1 MALSECS
8 DSANQVRQRGRTPT
22 AEALCLCRATY
33 GRRAAS
39 TTVRGVS
46 NGDTAAQP
54 ETPVVGHTVPAPPDG
69 KPRKTAREKSQRTA
83 ATQLPVARVLPLLG
97 LAHLDRPFDYLVDET
112 MSDDAQPGTRVR
124 IRFSGRLVDGFLL
137 ERIERTAHTGKLAW
151 LERVVSPE
159 QVLTPELVTLVRAVA
174 ERYAGTMPDVLRLA
188 VPPRHARV
196 EKAEPVAAPEVA
208 IVEPDLAPW
217 ATYDGADAF
226 LTALGEGQHP
236 RVAWQARPGED
247 AAARM
252 AELAALVAVSGRG
265 VIVVVPDQRDLD
277 RLEAACAP
285 LLGDW
290 CVTLAAGLG
299 PTDRYRRWLRVVR
312 GGARVVIGTRS
323 AVFAPV
329 HDLGLTIIF
338 DDGDPS
344 LDEPRTPYPHPREVA
359 VLRAH
364 QTSSALVVGGF
375 SRTAEAQ
382 ALVESGWAHDLVA
395 SRDTVRRDMP
405 RIEGISDDD
414 RRIAGDPIARS
425 ARIPNI
431 AFDAARRALAD
442 GHPVLFSVPR
452 RGYLPSVACDRCRE
466 HARCRACHGPLQMTD
481 RGELSCRWCG
491 RPELRFVCA
500 GCGGNRV
507 RALMVGDKRTAEELG
522 RAFVGVP
529 VVTSGGDKIL
539 DAVPAGPR
547 VVVATPGAQPRAD
560 GGYGAAVL
568 LDTWAQLDRQDL
580 RAAEEAVRSWMA
592 VATLVRPRADGG
604 RVVVVADAALAPVQT
619 LIRWDPV
626 GAAEQELAMRR
637 ELGFPPAATMASVDG
652 PPAAITAF
660 LGLIELPAGAS
671 VLGPVPLPPGV
682 RPPAGLDLRDGV
694 ERVLLRIDR
703 SRGRELAAA
712 LRAAQVLRHAR
723 HEDTAGI
730 RVQVDPPTIG

>member
-1 MALSECS
+1 M
-8 DSANQVRQRGRTPT
+8 SAEERN
-22 AEALCLCRATY
+22 
-33 GRRAAS
+33 RRRPAS
-39 TTVRGVS
+39 S
-46 NGDTAAQP
+46 
-54 ETPVVGHTVPAPPDG
+54 
-69 KPRKTAREKSQRTA
+69 
-83 ATQLPVARVLPLLG
+83 LPVARVLPLLG
-97 LAHLDRPFDYLVDET
+97 LAHLDRPFDYLVDEA

-124 IRFSGRLVDGFLL
+124 VRFAGRLVDGFLL
-137 ERIERTAHTGKLAW
+137 ERLERTEHTGKLAW
-151 LERVVSPE
+151 LDRVVSPE
-159 QVLTPELVTLVRAVA
+159 QVLTPELVALARAVA
-174 ERYAGTMPDVLRLA
+174 DRYAGTLPDVLRLA

-196 EKAEPVAAPEVA
+196 EKSEPIGCPDTPIEAPGTDRWTAYEGGAEF
-208 IVEPDLAPW
+208 LA
-217 ATYDGADAF
+217 
-226 LTALGEGQHP
+226 ALGDGRHP
-236 RVAWQARPGED
+236 RVAWQARPDED
-247 AAARM
+247 VAAAM
-252 AELAALVAVSGRG
+252 AELAALVAAAGRG

-299 PTDRYRRWLRVVR
+299 PTDRYRRWLRVLR

-329 HDLGLTIIF
+329 HDLALTIVY
-338 DDGDPS
+338 DDGDRS
-344 LDEPRTPYPHPREVA
+344 LDEPRAPYPHPREVA

-364 QTSSALVVGGF
+364 QSSSALVVGGF
-375 SRTAEAQ
+375 ARTAEAQ
-382 ALVESGWAHDLVA
+382 ALVESGWARDLVA
-395 SRDTVRRDMP
+395 PREAVRRGMP

-414 RRIAGDPIARS
+414 RRIAGDPLARS

-466 HARCRACHGPLQMTD
+466 HARCRACHGPLQMND
-481 RGELSCRWCG
+481 RGDLACRWCG

-529 VVTSGGDKIL
+529 VVTSAGDKIV
-539 DAVPAGPR
+539 DDVPAGPR
-547 VVVATPGAQPRAD
+547 VVVATPGAAPHAE

-580 RAAEEAVRSWMA
+580 RASEDAVRAWMS
-592 VATLVRPRADGG
+592 VASLVRPRDDGG
-604 RVVVVADAALAPVQT
+604 RVVIVADAALAPVQT

-626 GAAEQELAMRR
+626 GAAAHELEMRR
-637 ELGFPPAATMASVDG
+637 ELAFPPAVTMASIDG
-652 PPAAITAF
+652 PPAAVHAF
-660 LGLIELPAGAS
+660 LRLMDLPAG
-671 VLGPVPLPPGV
+671 VEQLGPVPLPPGV
-682 RPPAGLDLRDGV
+682 RPPAGVDLSDGA

-703 SRGRELAAA
+703 GHGRELAAA
-712 LRAAQVLRHAR
+712 LRAGQVLRHAR